1 VPQQISYEIGI
12 HTQTALYPIPALY
25 RICSVF
31 GSVRH
36 DLCRPSVQKVL
47 IDRTCKTCHLY
58 FASLVV
64 LRNHTTMH
72 NQQRVQTRL
81 VRLVRVVARWRG
93 EMMVINA
100 NAENVEIAEWQEDR
114 LDQTVP
120 EKSRLFRKKI
130 LQRFQSL
137 SILCLKAYSK

>member
-1 VPQQISYEIGI
+1 
-12 HTQTALYPIPALY
+12 
-25 RICSVF
+25 
-31 GSVRH
+31 
-36 DLCRPSVQKVL
+36 
-47 IDRTCKTCHLY
+47 
-58 FASLVV
+58 
-64 LRNHTTMH
+64 
-72 NQQRVQTRL
+72 
-81 VRLVRVVARWRG
+81 
-93 EMMVINA
+93 MVINA